1 MPDQLT
7 STVLASLRV
16 VTPSGERPANVV
28 VERGWVVEVAPHDP
42 DAALAAG
49 GEDWGA
55 VALLPGLV
63 DPHVHLNE
71 PGNTH
76 WEGVASGTAAAALG
90 GVTTLIDMPLN
101 SLPVTT
107 SVAAL
112 EAKRA
117 ATCGK
122 ASVDVA
128 FHGGLVAGSADQ
140 IGPLLDA
147 GVVGIKA
154 FLCHS
159 GLDEFPNATRD
170 DLAAAMPLLAERGVP
185 LLAHAELVRP
195 LPPMADPRRYAD
207 YLASRPVEFERDAIE
222 MLVELCEAT
231 GCRTHVVHL
240 ADAGSLGTLRAAR
253 RRGLP
258 ITVETCPHYLA
269 FTADEIA
276 DGATLFKCAPP
287 LREAAHR
294 EGLWSALA
302 EGLIDFVATDHSP
315 CPPQDKRLPELGGAD
330 AGRFD
335 RAWGGIASLG
345 LALPVVWAEAAVRG
359 HSLSDV
365 ARWLSD
371 APATL
376 VGVEG
381 GIRRGAPANLVAFDP
396 DAAWIVEPARLAF
409 RHKQTPYA
417 GRTLRGVVRQTYLR
431 GEPLLA
437 AGQGGLATLARP
449 GRGGVR

>member
-1 MPDQLT
+1 
-7 STVLASLRV
+7 
-16 VTPSGERPANVV
+16 VTPAGERPANVV
-28 VERGWVVEVAPHDP
+28 VERGWIADVTPYDP
-42 DAALAAG
+42 DVARAAG

-76 WEGVASGTAAAALG
+76 WEGVATGTAAAALG
-90 GVTTLIDMPLN
+90 GVTKLVDMPLN

-107 SVAAL
+107 TVAAL

-117 ATCGK
+117 AARGK
-122 ASVDVA
+122 ASVDLA
-128 FHGGLVAGSADQ
+128 FHGGLVAGSAEQ

-159 GLDEFPNATRD
+159 GLDEFPAATRD

-207 YLASRPVEFERDAIE
+207 YLATRPVEFERDAIE
-222 MLVELCEAT
+222 MLVELCAAT

-240 ADAGSLGTLRAAR
+240 ADAGSLGALRTAR

-269 FTADEIA
+269 FTAEEIA
-276 DGATLFKCAPP
+276 DEATLFKCAPP
-287 LREAAHR
+287 IREGAHR
-294 EGLWSALA
+294 EALWQALA

-315 CPPQDKRLPELGGAD
+315 CPPEDKLLPELGGPN

-345 LALPVVWAEAAVRG
+345 LALPIVWGEAATRG
-359 HSLSDV
+359 HSLMDV
-365 ARWLSD
+365 VRWLNE
-371 APATL
+371 APAKL
-376 VGVEG
+376 VGVEA
-381 GIRRGAPANLVAFDP
+381 GIRPGAPANLVAFDA
-396 DAAWIVEPARLAF
+396 DDEWVVEPSRLAF
-409 RHKQTPYA
+409 RNKRTPYE
-417 GRTLRGVVRQTYLR
+417 GRSVRGMVRQTYLR

-437 AGQGGLATLARP
+437 AGQGGAPTLARS
-449 GRGGVR
+449 GRGKVQ